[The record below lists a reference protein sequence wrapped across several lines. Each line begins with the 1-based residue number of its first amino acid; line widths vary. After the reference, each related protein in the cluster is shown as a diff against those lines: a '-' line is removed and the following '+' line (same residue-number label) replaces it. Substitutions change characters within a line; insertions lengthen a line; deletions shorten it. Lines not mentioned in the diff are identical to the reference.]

1 MNNKKTTTTQT
12 AHGDHHQMAISQLKS
27 AAALVEPTLLS
38 EDVVLFK
45 KAITQLQTPKKVIT
59 RQISFTKDDG
69 STATV
74 PAYRAQH
81 NNARGPYKGGIRF
94 HPEVNESEVKALSTW
109 MTWKCAVVD
118 IPYGGGKGGIMVD
131 PRTLSQTELERMTR
145 AYVQAIGADIGPW
158 QDIPAPD
165 VNTNGQIMAW
175 AVDEYEQFLRANGLV
190 EVNPLAAFTGKPL
203 AVGGSQAR
211 DEATGLG
218 GVLVWRQLQELLNE
232 QKALATAHSN
242 QDVTIAI
249 QGFGNVGY
257 WFAYHAHK
265 QGYKVVAVSDSKTG
279 IYSAAGLDPEHIL
292 AFKKKNGSLK
302 GSKDVTNT
310 QVREL
315 SNAELLELDVTVLV
329 PSALGDVITKD
340 NAAQI
345 KAKVIMEMANGPVT
359 PDAEEILT
367 KADVTLVPDILA
379 NSGGVATSY
388 FEWAQ
393 NLAGYYWTH
402 EEVVT
407 KLEKLMSRAV
417 TGVWQTLNELQKASG
432 VKTKVSLRQ
441 AAYAVALKRVFE
453 AMKLRGWV

>member
-1 MNNKKTTTTQT
+1 MNKQTT
-12 AHGDHHQMAISQLKS
+12 ANSHDHQHQMAIKQLKS
-27 AAALVEPTLLS
+27 AAGLVEQTLS
-38 EDVVLFK
+38 AKDKELFQT
-45 KAITQLQTPKKVIT
+45 AVNQLQTPKNVIT

-69 STATV
+69 TTQTV

-94 HPEVNESEVKALSTW
+94 HPEVSESEVKALSTW
-109 MTWKCAVVD
+109 MTWKCAVVN
-118 IPYGGGKGGIMVD
+118 IPYGGGKGGITVD
-131 PRTLSQTELERMTR
+131 PRSLSQTELERMTR
-145 AYVQAIGADIGPW
+145 AYVQAIGSDIGPW

-175 AVDEYEQFLRANGLV
+175 AVDEYEQFLRANGTI
-190 EVNPLAAFTGKPL
+190 EVNPLATFTGKPL
-203 AVGGSQAR
+203 SVGGSQGR

-218 GVLVWRQLQELLNE
+218 GVLVWSQLLTLLNE
-232 QKALATAHSN
+232 KKSLGREYLN

-265 QGYKVVAVSDSKTG
+265 LGYKVVAVSDSKTG
-279 IYSAAGLDPEHIL
+279 IYSAAGLDPEQVY
-292 AFKKKNGSLK
+292 AYKKETGGLH
-302 GSKDVTNT
+302 GAKDVTDKKVKEIT
-310 QVREL
+310 
-315 SNAELLELDVTVLV
+315 NAELLELDVVVLV
-329 PSALGDVITKD
+329 PSALGDVITED

-345 KAKVIMEMANGPVT
+345 NANVIIEMANGPVT
-359 PDAEEILT
+359 PEAEEILT
-367 KADVTLVPDILA
+367 KAEVIIVPDILA
-379 NSGGVATSY
+379 NAGGVATSY

-402 EEVVT
+402 SEVVT
-407 KLEKLMSRAV
+407 KLEKLMNQAV
-417 TGVWQTLNELQKASG
+417 SGVWQTWNELQQAQEKE
-432 VKTKVSLRQ
+432 KVSMRQ

>member
-1 MNNKKTTTTQT
+1 MNKQNASQT
-12 AHGDHHQMAISQLKS
+12 HDEHHQMAISQLKS
-27 AAALVEPTLLS
+27 AAALVEPTLPA
-38 EDVVLFK
+38 EDVALFK
-45 KAITQLQTPKKVIT
+45 TAITQLQTPKNVIT

-94 HPEVNESEVKALSTW
+94 HPEVSESEVKALSTW

-118 IPYGGGKGGIMVD
+118 IPYGGGKGGITVD
-131 PRTLSQTELERMTR
+131 PRTLSQTELENMTR
-145 AYVQAIGADIGPW
+145 AYVQAIGPDIGSW

-175 AVDEYEQFLRANGLV
+175 AVDEYEQFLRANGPV
-190 EVNPLAAFTGKPL
+190 EVNPLATFTGKPL
-203 AVGGSQAR
+203 AVGGSQGR

-218 GVLVWRQLQELLNE
+218 GVLVWCQLHELLNE
-232 QKALATAHSN
+232 QKVLGTAHSN

-257 WFAYHAHK
+257 WFALHAHK

-279 IYSAAGLDPEHIL
+279 IYSAAGLDPEHIH
-292 AFKKKNGSLK
+292 AFKKKTGSLS
-302 GSKDVTNT
+302 GAKDVTDT
-310 QVREL
+310 QVSEL

-359 PDAEEILT
+359 PAAEEILT
-367 KADVTLVPDILA
+367 KAGVIVVPDILA
-379 NSGGVATSY
+379 NAGGVATSY

-407 KLEKLMSRAV
+407 KLEKLMNRAV
-417 TGVWQTLNELQKASG
+417 TGVWQTLNELKQAN
-432 VKTKVSLRQ
+432 TKQTVSMRQ